1 MESASQMTRIK
12 KEAGASSRAV
22 NFISAQEEKGLRNG
36 LEMSEESY

>member
-22 NFISAQEEKGLRNG
+22 NFILAQEEKGLRNV